1 MGELVLNSLIDLQMF
16 ILRYQR
22 GKLLILATVGI
33 EGGMLLIA
41 DSTENKY
48 STIITFSKGHFNKN
62 QIQVVLRNWL
72 LAICFLR
79 GTLPDEIFVFSI

>member
-48 STIITFSKGHFNKN
+48 STIITFSKGDFNKN

-72 LAICFLR
+72 LGYLFPERDITR
-79 GTLPDEIFVFSI
+79 

>member
-22 GKLLILATVGI
+22 GKLQYLFLLGI

-48 STIITFSKGHFNKN
+48 STIITFSKGDFNKN
-62 QIQVVLRNWL
+62 QIQVVLRNWCL
-72 LAICFLR
+72 GYLFPERDITR
-79 GTLPDEIFVFSI
+79 